1 MGFFL
6 NKDTDILLSD
16 EYTQR
21 QFFKDSIFNSVILF
35 RNILSDYF
43 NYFLFKLSPL
53 SRYEFWCFSL
63 FSFVSTILLLSIVS
77 IISYTIA
84 PVGKYAYGL
93 FYIYVFLLANLAIR
107 VFASRL
113 LSVQNFVKEMS
124 GDSHKGSKI
133 NITIINKIESII
145 KKIFLSIKLY
155 ITIAYIKM
163 FLIIIY
169 IINKWL
175 LHSDTLYFYFKQLQ
189 DNPVLHLFIFILK
202 VVTIIYIIF
211 MVSPSLNR
219 LEYLE
224 NKQIKYYKV
233 SFYQTWY
240 SKEYIVDYLTLAA
253 SIFSV
258 ISVGH
263 LLIIGYSFS
272 CHIIVSLS
280 LLCQGAA
287 LLLSGRFFCVMA
299 GLVSIVFYMVSSIS
313 VIIGGIEIFHYPDIV
328 IEFVKYYQIT
338 IAFLFFGIFY
348 YSSYDRDVVK
358 MAAVLGC
365 YLSALFLWEDENAV
379 RGIMVYD
386 NHTIPVLIYG
396 LVSLFTFFIYLMR
409 VANSKGLYRM
419 EWQYLS
425 VTSDFKTSASLIKTK
440 YIYMILLI
448 SSIIMILFA
457 LIFLLDPIFTN
468 GSLNGGLDNYILKF
482 LINIRRLVAFYM
494 LLGLYLLFK
503 NNNDAFPMLVI
514 AFVVCLEMYII
525 LYPSLKS
532 LLSMDTLYSLKY
544 VYMYI
549 YGLMFILSISLSKY
563 SLLLSTG
570 FSLSLISFITGII
583 SILFNY
589 TYANNVY
596 LYNIIFISLL
606 IANILVFAGSYRKIK
621 IENNGEK

>member
-63 FSFVSTILLLSIVS
+63 FSFVSTIIFLSIVS

-124 GDSHKGSKI
+124 GDSHKESTIKI
-133 NITIINKIESII
+133 PIINKIESII

-163 FLIIIY
+163 FLVILY
-169 IINKWL
+169 IVNIKL
-175 LHSDTLYFYFKQLQ
+175 IHSHTISYYFIQLK
-189 DNPVLHLFIFILK
+189 DNPILYLFVFILK
-202 VVTIIYIIF
+202 VIAVIYIIF

-224 NKQIKYYKV
+224 NKKVKYYKV
-233 SFYQTWY
+233 SYYQTWY

-263 LLIIGYSFS
+263 LLIIGYSLS

-280 LLCQGAA
+280 LLCQGVA

-299 GLVSIVFYMVSSIS
+299 GLVSIIFYMVSSIS
-313 VIIGGIEIFHYPDIV
+313 VIMGGIEIFHYPDIV

-348 YSSYDRDVVK
+348 YSSYDRDILK
-358 MAAVLGC
+358 MIAVLGC
-365 YLSALFLWEDENAV
+365 YLSALFLWEDENAI

-396 LVSLFTFFIYLMR
+396 LVVLFTFFIYLMR
-409 VANSKGLYRM
+409 VANNRGFYKM

-425 VTSDFKTSASLIKTK
+425 IINEYRKAAHIIKTK
-440 YIYMILLI
+440 YIYIIILI
-448 SSIIMILFA
+448 SSIIMIIFA

-468 GSLNGGLDNYILKF
+468 GSLNSSLDNYIFKF

-503 NNNDAFPMLVI
+503 NNNDAFPMLII

-532 LLSMDTLYSLKY
+532 LLPMDTLYSLKY

-563 SLLLSTG
+563 SLLISTG

-589 TYANNVY
+589 TYANSIY

-606 IANILVFAGSYRKIK
+606 IANILVLAGSYKKIK
-621 IENNGEK
+621 NRK